1 MNVLITDTGSRFG
14 QALAFEFLKTGAVVY
29 GISQAAN
36 DRLISYVDY
45 HDLNCDLSELD
56 LFESR
61 FNTFLE
67 GVLTIDLVIL
77 NAGIIPELNDIKNT
91 SIEEINYVMNVNV
104 LANKLIIDTLIEQV
118 PLVYQVVALSSG
130 TAVSGAPGWNA
141 YALSKAALNTLMKLY
156 AHEIPEIHFSAIE
169 PGYIDGE
176 PDEVFSRLLKEGEKH
191 ISGLY
196 GINRYGHLTNPEYAA
211 NCLVEAMGIMLQE
224 ESGSFKPISEILLA
238 PELG

>member
-14 QALAFEFLKTGAVVY
+14 QALALEFLKTGAIVY
-29 GISQAAN
+29 GISPVAN
-36 DRLISYVDY
+36 ELVTKYVDY
-45 HDLNCDLSELD
+45 HGLICDLSDLNAFKSGFKAFLD
-56 LFESR
+56 G
-61 FNTFLE
+61 TH
-67 GVLTIDLVIL
+67 TIDLVIL

-91 SIEEINYVMNVNV
+91 SIEKINRVMDVNV
-104 LANKLIIDTLIEQV
+104 LANKLIIDTLMEQV
-118 PLVYQVVALSSG
+118 PSVYQVVALSSG
-130 TAVSGAPGWNA
+130 PAVNGAPGWNA
-141 YALSKAALNTLMKLY
+141 YALSKAALNTLIKLY

-176 PDEVFSRLLKEGEKH
+176 PDEVFSRLVKESDKH

-196 GINRYGHLTNPEYAA
+196 GINRYGHLTHPEYAA

-224 ESGSFKPISEILLA
+224 ESGSFKDISEILLA